1 LRDADR
7 LRRPRARRGN
17 VRDQVQEN
25 LRAHADTNSTQTP
38 EEEIDGGEVADA
50 ETKRNAGEIGFA
62 EEKSGCESDSI
73 GDAISKRVCFSEK
86 EKIITEPHTG
96 ILTDRFEQ
104 EEETQEFSHS
114 VSFARR
120 IAFAIGKPERDA

>member
-7 LRRPRARRGN
+7 LRRPRTRRGN
-17 VRDQVQEN
+17 VRHQAQEN
-25 LRAHADTNSTQTP
+25 LRAHADTNSTQTH

-50 ETKRNAGEIGFA
+50 ETDHNAGKIADA
-62 EEKSGCESDSI
+62 EEKNCRESDSI
-73 GDAISKRVCFSEK
+73 GDTISKRVCFSEK
-86 EKIITEPHTG
+86 EKVITEPYTG
-96 ILTDRFEQ
+96 VVTDRFEQ